1 MCVVFFVFFPRLAHL
16 CRNKQFE
23 LKIRPLAVTSLA
35 FLYVGE
41 VFSGSCQQTSWWKR
55 QWAGGSSF
63 LKHSKLQTLP
73 KIPRLCLKS
82 AFSFSDWK
90 IIYFCTLSFKCQFS
104 ASLYLTKSCCFYS
117 CLVEHTKLNTQAQ
130 CTFFSFVFVF
140 SLNWEIWPKKEG
152 EFGHRCFLP
161 LNFGL
166 MGPVFD
172 LIHWE
177 LSNRTTVCSELL
189 LVAYCCH
196 LWQSSQCLFQICHRT
211 FSGFIY

>member
-1 MCVVFFVFFPRLAHL
+1 MWFFFFSFLFRLARL
-16 CRNKQFE
+16 CRNEQFE
-23 LKIRPLAVTSLA
+23 LIIRPLAVTSLA

-41 VFSGSCQQTSWWKR
+41 VFSGSRQQTSWWKR

-130 CTFFSFVFVF
+130 CTFFFFCVFF
-140 SLNWEIWPKKEG
+140 FFKLGNLTKKRGGIWSQMFPTIKLWLNG
-152 EFGHRCFLP
+152 SCFRFDP
-161 LNFGL
+161 L
-166 MGPVFD
+166 
-172 LIHWE
+172 
-177 LSNRTTVCSELL
+177 
-189 LVAYCCH
+189 
-196 LWQSSQCLFQICHRT
+196 RT
-211 FSGFIY
+211 F